1 MAIDWLTTAVSED
14 EPSGP
19 DLAAVDDDAFSAY
32 YYEAEGDLPERYFV
46 PGLRGP
52 KDDFVPGTVFDPKT
66 IPHAR
71 ARETILTLLRRSRD
85 LRLLS
90 LMARQQILAGRLD
103 GFVDALEGM
112 ADLLESQPASVHP
125 QDLGDR
131 RSTLEEMANLTTVQA
146 PLQYLNIAGPGD
158 VTLRRH
164 MAATK
169 LVEPRE
175 GEEGLN
181 AGAMISSIAAPGNKT
196 AVDQA
201 HRLLTSACVA
211 ITRLKGACIRGDRPF
226 TLNLT
231 ATMDIIADM
240 QRLIAQGRPDLEPWS
255 AAGKAE
261 APVATDTPVAADSGA
276 PLDSAV
282 MSVPATPVLPAQKV
296 SDQGTAK
303 QALRAIEIFFVR
315 NEPSS
320 AALLLVIQAR
330 LLVGK
335 PLIEAIETLLPED
348 ANKTRI
354 DFGPETGFSMSM
366 DRLRLLS
373 AEMAKHAPP
382 QAEEPTEPPPD
393 ITSRAEVASWLR
405 GVDEYF
411 RIREPASPIPL
422 LLSRAKAYLDK
433 DFGAL
438 ISELMPGRATG

>member
-1 MAIDWLTTAVSED
+1 MAIDWLKTEVSD
-14 EPSGP
+14 DFPSGP
-19 DLAAVDDDAFSAY
+19 DLAAEDDAAFSGY

-52 KDDFVPGTVFDPKT
+52 KDDFAPGSVFDAKT
-66 IPHAR
+66 IPHAK
-71 ARETILTLLRRSRD
+71 ARETILGLLKRTRD

-90 LMARQQILAGRLD
+90 LMARQQILAGRLE
-103 GFVDALEGM
+103 GFVEALDGM
-112 ADLLESQPASVHP
+112 ADLLESQPATVHP
-125 QDLGDR
+125 QDIGDR
-131 RSTLEEMANLTTVQA
+131 RSALDELSNITTVQS
-146 PLQYLNIAGPGD
+146 PLQYLNIAGPGE

-164 MAATK
+164 LAATK
-169 LVEPRE
+169 QVDPRE
-175 GEEGLN
+175 GEVGLN
-181 AGAMISSIAAPGNKT
+181 AGSLLSNIAAPGNKS
-196 AVDQA
+196 AVENA
-201 HRLLTSACVA
+201 HRLLTAACVA
-211 ITRLKGACIRGDRPF
+211 MTRMKGACIRGDRPF
-226 TLNLT
+226 TLGLT
-231 ATMDIIADM
+231 ATMDIIADI
-240 QRLIAQGRPDLEPWS
+240 QKLIVMGRPDLEPWS

-261 APVATDTPVAADSGA
+261 SPESSDDLPVSDTGEQTDSG
-276 PLDSAV
+276 PLAA
-282 MSVPATPVLPAQKV
+282 PATPILPAQKIA
-296 SDQGTAK
+296 DQATAK
-303 QALRAIEIFFVR
+303 QALRAIEIFFAR
-315 NEPSS
+315 HEPSS

-354 DFGPETGFSMSM
+354 DFGPDTGFSMSM

-373 AEMAKHAPP
+373 AEVAKHAPP
-382 QAEEPTEPPPD
+382 PSEEPADPPPE

-438 ISELMPGRATG
+438 ISELMPGRTKG

>member
-1 MAIDWLTTAVSED
+1 MAIDWLKTPVSED
-14 EPSGP
+14 LPSGP
-19 DLAAVDDDAFSAY
+19 DLAAEDDEAFSGF

-52 KDDFVPGTVFDPKT
+52 KDDFSPGSVFDPKS
-66 IPHAR
+66 IPHAK
-71 ARETILTLLRRSRD
+71 ARETILNLLKRSRD

-103 GFVDALEGM
+103 GFVEALDGM
-112 ADLLESQPASVHP
+112 ADLLESQPSTVHP
-125 QDLGDR
+125 QDLADR

-146 PLQYLNIAGPGD
+146 PLQYLNIAGPGE

-164 MAATK
+164 LAATK
-169 LVEPRE
+169 QVDPRE
-175 GEEGLN
+175 GEVGLN
-181 AGAMISSIAAPGNKT
+181 AGTMISSLAAPGNKN
-196 AVDQA
+196 AVDTA
-201 HRLLTSACVA
+201 HRLLSAACDA
-211 ITRLKGACIRGDRPF
+211 ITRMKGACIRGDRPF
-226 TLNLT
+226 TLGLT
-231 ATMDIIADM
+231 ATIDILADM
-240 QRLIAQGRPDLEPWS
+240 QKLIAQGRPDLEPWS
-255 AAGKAE
+255 AAGKAAATE
-261 APVATDTPVAADSGA
+261 ASDDTAATDSGGPADSA
-276 PLDSAV
+276 PTA
-282 MSVPATPVLPAQKV
+282 VPATPSLPAQKIA
-296 SDQGTAK
+296 DQATAK
-303 QALRAIEIFFVR
+303 QALRAIEIFFAR

-354 DFGPETGFSMSM
+354 DFGPDTGFSMSM
-366 DRLRLLS
+366 DRLRMLS

-382 QAEEPTEPPPD
+382 QAEEPVGPPPE

-438 ISELMPGRATG
+438 ISELMPGRAKG